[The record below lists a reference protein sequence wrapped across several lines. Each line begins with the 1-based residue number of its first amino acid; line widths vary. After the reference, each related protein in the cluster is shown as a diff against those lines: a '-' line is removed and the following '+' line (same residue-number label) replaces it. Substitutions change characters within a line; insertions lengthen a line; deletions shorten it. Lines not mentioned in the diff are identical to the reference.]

1 MKKYFTLL
9 LLTFSF
15 LGYGQIESDSVSI
28 LLGSDSIRFKKREL
42 IQGSLSTYQDPYYEA
57 VERIQKR
64 INKESCPNL
73 VKGFRVQVFSCSG
86 GNCKEKA
93 DKYYSQFLMA
103 YPELP
108 VYKMWQPPSLKVR
121 AGNCRS
127 RFEAEGIKKLIEGD
141 FPFVFIVPDF
151 IETHLML
158 GCDKMTIPDKVEIK

>member
-15 LGYGQIESDSVSI
+15 LSYGQIESDSSSI
-28 LLGSDSIRFKKREL
+28 LIDSDSIRLKKREL

-64 INKESCPNL
+64 INKESCPKL

-93 DKYYSQFLMA
+93 DKYYNQFFHC
-103 YPELP
+103 
-108 VYKMWQPPSLKVR
+108 V
-121 AGNCRS
+121 
-127 RFEAEGIKKLIEGD
+127 
-141 FPFVFIVPDF
+141 
-151 IETHLML
+151 
-158 GCDKMTIPDKVEIK
+158 